1 MPADQ
6 PGTKNGHCRS
16 CQAERARLRRGTPEE
31 RARAVGALRLK
42 AFGIT
47 PEEYAAMVVAQD
59 GRCAICREE
68 ETATA
73 RGRVRSL
80 AVDHDHETGAVRG
93 LLCSRCN
100 TALGLFRDNPALLL
114 EAIAYLGGL

>member
-1 MPADQ
+1 
-6 PGTKNGHCRS
+6 
-16 CQAERARLRRGTPEE
+16 
-31 RARAVGALRLK
+31 
-42 AFGIT
+42 
-47 PEEYAAMVVAQD
+47 MVVAQD